1 MINKT
6 EVFFAILLGVVYG
19 TKALLDKKE
28 KPFISILIS
37 IVLIYVVAG
46 TKIGFRPLNF
56 LLFAAAVTFWYN
68 VFFFIGKLGIRFLS
82 AGYKLIVE
90 AITQKFKSFFSQPV
104 LFNIFLCLFD
114 FYTTLHGSFQRHL
127 LNKIVESF
135 IVLFQSNQRS
145 KLQEY
150 FL

>member
-1 MINKT
+1 MALSQTLSSLKTKATMINKA

-28 KPFISILIS
+28 KPFITILIS

-90 AITQKFKSFFSQPV
+90 AITQKFKSIFS
-104 LFNIFLCLFD
+104 
-114 FYTTLHGSFQRHL
+114 
-127 LNKIVESF
+127 
-135 IVLFQSNQRS
+135 
-145 KLQEY
+145 
-150 FL
+150 